1 MRMCVL
7 RHFSRVQLFTTLW
20 TEAGQVPMY
29 MGFSR
34 QESWGGLPCLPPGD
48 LPDPG
53 IETASPVAAALQVVS
68 LPLSHRGS
76 PSICFLPKVDPTGV
90 SSLGYSKTW

>member
-1 MRMCVL
+1 MRVCVL

-34 QESWGGLPCLPPGD
+34 QESWGGLPCPPPGD

-53 IETASPVAAALQVVS
+53 IETASPVAPALAGDF
-68 LPLSHRGS
+68 LPLSHLGNQTGS
-76 PSICFLPKVDPTGV
+76 TFTQ
-90 SSLGYSKTW
+90 